1 MATQKVKQE
10 RAVLKKYLRRY
21 YIAREAQST
30 LEDRLRSIKAEF
42 RRDPAAE
49 PTETAAEID
58 RRISAQAEAN
68 KKCLLEIVDVIA
80 LLPDSTERRI
90 LEMRH
95 IDCKSWREIQETVY
109 LTRTPCYKY
118 YCAGL
123 DSLLSFEAVRA
134 ALWPSKKRTGKDKG
148 DGGGL

>member
-1 MATQKVKQE
+1 MASQKIKQE
-10 RAVLKKYLRRY
+10 RAALKQYLRRY
-21 YIAREAQST
+21 YIAREVQGT
-30 LEDRLRSIKAEF
+30 LEDRLRALQAEF
-42 RRDPAAE
+42 RRTPGAGS
-49 PTETAAEID
+49 TETAAEIE

-68 KKCLLEIVDVIA
+68 KQCLLEIVDMIA

-95 IDCKSWREIQETVY
+95 IDCKPWREIQETVY

-134 ALWPSKKRTGKDKG
+134 VLRPPHFGSGKDKANC
-148 DGGGL
+148 GGL

>member
-10 RAVLKKYLRRY
+10 RAALKKYLRRY
-21 YIAREAQST
+21 YIARETQST
-30 LEDRLRSIKAEF
+30 LEGRLRSLQYEF
-42 RRDPAAE
+42 RKDPRAE
-49 PTETAAEID
+49 PTETAAEIE

-68 KKCLLEIVDVIA
+68 KKCLLEIVDIIA

-95 IDCKSWREIQETVY
+95 IDCKPWREIQETVY

-118 YCAGL
+118 YCGGL
-123 DSLLSFEAVRA
+123 DSLLSLEAVRA
-134 ALWPSKKRTGKDKG
+134 VLWPSKKGTGKDKG
-148 DGGGL
+148 GHGKA

>member
-1 MATQKVKQE
+1 MASQKIKQE
-10 RAVLKKYLRRY
+10 RAALKQYLRRY
-21 YIAREAQST
+21 YIAREAQGT
-30 LEDRLRSIKAEF
+30 LEDRLRALQAEF
-42 RRDPAAE
+42 RRNPGVRS
-49 PTETAAEID
+49 TETADEIE

-68 KKCLLEIVDVIA
+68 KQCLLEIVDMIA

-95 IDCKSWREIQETVY
+95 IDCKSWREIQEAVY

-123 DSLLSFEAVRA
+123 DFLLSFEAVRSV
-134 ALWPSKKRTGKDKG
+134 LRPPHFGSGKDKANY
-148 DGGGL
+148 GGL